1 MATQRTTYGKR
12 ERDRARQAKAAAKR
26 ERRQDRSA
34 TKDEDVAPAVVGGE
48 DELTPAQLFA
58 EIEEVHRAFAAEE
71 ISHEDFEAKKA
82 ELLARLPI
90 D

>member
-1 MATQRTTYGKR
+1 MATQRTTYAKR

-26 ERRQDRSA
+26 ERRQARDA
-34 TKDEDVAPAVVGGE
+34 ETDGDAPATPDGVE
-48 DELTPAQLFA
+48 ELTPAELFA

>member
-12 ERDRARQAKAAAKR
+12 ERDRAKQAKAAAKR
-26 ERRQDRSA
+26 EKRQDRSTTTA
-34 TKDEDVAPAVVGGE
+34 ESTDVELGSGE
-48 DELTPAQLFA
+48 LLTPAQLFA

-71 ISHEDFEAKKA
+71 ITHEDFEEKKA
-82 ELLARLPI
+82 QLLARLPI

>member
-26 ERRQDRSA
+26 ERRQNRS
-34 TKDEDVAPAVVGGE
+34 TESTDDDETGTP
-48 DELTPAQLFA
+48 DEPLTPAELFA

-71 ISHEDFEAKKA
+71 ISHEDFEEKKA

>member
-1 MATQRTTYGKR
+1 MATQRTTYAKR

-26 ERRQDRSA
+26 ERRQNRSEDA
-34 TKDEDVAPAVVGGE
+34 ADVAERGNP
-48 DELTPAQLFA
+48 DEPLTPEELFA

-71 ISHEDFEAKKA
+71 ISHEEFEEKKS

>member
-12 ERDRARQAKAAAKR
+12 ERDRAKQAKAAAKR

-34 TKDEDVAPAVVGGE
+34 NPATPE
-48 DELTPAQLFA
+48 PESASTEELTPAQLFA

-71 ISHEDFEAKKA
+71 ITHEDFEEKKA

>member
-1 MATQRTTYGKR
+1 MATQRTTYAKR

-26 ERRQDRSA
+26 ERRQGRDAEASDDDPVA
-34 TKDEDVAPAVVGGE
+34 TPAGAE
-48 DELTPAQLFA
+48 ELTPAQLFA

>member
-26 ERRQDRSA
+26 ERRQNRANEPVESSLPGNP
-34 TKDEDVAPAVVGGE
+34 DEP
-48 DELTPAQLFA
+48 LTPEELFA

-71 ISHEDFEAKKA
+71 ISHEDFEEKKA

>member
-1 MATQRTTYGKR
+1 MATQRTTYAKR

-26 ERRQDRSA
+26 ERRQTRDA
-34 TKDEDVAPAVVGGE
+34 EAGEETPAPPAGTE
-48 DELTPAQLFA
+48 ELTPAQLFA

-82 ELLARLPI
+82 DLLARLPI